1 MMNNPTL
8 VSVRVKPEIAQRL
21 ELLAEATKR
30 SKSYL
35 AAEALEEYL
44 DIHEWQVQ
52 AIQEGIE
59 AVNHNETESIQEV
72 RKYWKQRLDDSTH

>member
-1 MMNNPTL
+1 MNNSTL
-8 VSVRVKPEIAQRL
+8 VSVRVKPEVAQRL

-59 AVNHNETESIQEV
+59 AVNHDETESIEDV
-72 RKYWKQRLDDSTH
+72 REYWKQRLDDSTH

>member
-1 MMNNPTL
+1 MSNPTL
-8 VSVRVKPEIAQRL
+8 VSVRVKPEVAQRL
-21 ELLAEATKR
+21 ELLAQATRR

-59 AVNHNETESIQEV
+59 AVTRGETESIEDV
-72 RKYWKQRLDDSTH
+72 KKYWKERLEDSPN

>member
-1 MMNNPTL
+1 MQHSSL
-8 VSVRVKPEIAQRL
+8 ISVRVSPDIAERLQRL
-21 ELLAEATKR
+21 GQLTNR

-44 DIHEWQVQ
+44 DLHEWQVQ

-59 AVNHNETESIQEV
+59 EVNRGEVLSLEAVKQE
-72 RKYWKQRLDDSTH
+72 WKQRLEDSSH